1 MAISCTISLF
11 PKEKYVAKTTQ
22 KNIFT
27 IVFLHS
33 FLFIENE
40 EKISEDYLPPTSTKF
55 HKLMARKVKSLLKN

>member
-11 PKEKYVAKTTQ
+11 PKEKYGAKTTQ

-27 IVFLHS
+27 IVFLNS

-55 HKLMARKVKSLLKN
+55 HK